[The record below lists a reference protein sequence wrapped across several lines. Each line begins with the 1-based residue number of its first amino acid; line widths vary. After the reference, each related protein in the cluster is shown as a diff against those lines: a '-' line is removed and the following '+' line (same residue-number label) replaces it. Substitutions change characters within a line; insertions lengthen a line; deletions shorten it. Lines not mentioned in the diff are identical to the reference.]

1 MSDHGCT
8 DCAGAMDRLHQ
19 YVDREL
25 SETDLAEVKRHLDDC
40 PPCERHFHFEEN
52 LKLLV
57 HQKACPERA
66 PAHLLSRI
74 LGNLKQA

>member
-1 MSDHGCT
+1 MKDIGCT
-8 DCAGAMDRLHQ
+8 DCAAAIDKLHE

-25 SETDLAEVKRHLDDC
+25 SEADLAEVKRHLDDC
-40 PPCERHFHFEEN
+40 PPCQRHFHFEEH

-57 HQKACPERA
+57 HQNACPERA

-74 LGNLKQA
+74 LGNLRQA